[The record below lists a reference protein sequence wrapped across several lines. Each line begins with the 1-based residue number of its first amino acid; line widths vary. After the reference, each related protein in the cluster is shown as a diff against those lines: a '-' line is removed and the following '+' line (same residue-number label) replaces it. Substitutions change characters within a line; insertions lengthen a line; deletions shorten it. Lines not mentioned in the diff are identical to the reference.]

1 MKMKLNRLLERIN
14 TDIKEF
20 HFQQQ
25 NMEHAT
31 SIISK
36 RTKMLMI
43 SGSKS
48 PGNIT
53 DQTKGR

>member
-1 MKMKLNRLLERIN
+1 MKLNRLLERIN

-53 DQTKGR
+53 DQTTGR

>member
-1 MKMKLNRLLERIN
+1 MKLNRLLERIN

-25 NMEHAT
+25 NMKHAT

-36 RTKMLMI
+36 RTKMMI
-43 SGSKS
+43 SESKS

-53 DQTKGR
+53 DQTTGR